1 MKRKITAI
9 TIALMLVILT
19 TTTAFASTHLTYELQ
34 NIMREYNDYTLI
46 GDATN
51 DKKINIDDATA
62 IQQILAEF
70 ADDKNGIRMRS
81 TEINHDPTR
90 IMIKYTFDVNNDDV
104 VNINDVTDI
113 QRVLAEMKDK
123 APNIGKTIR
132 EVYGPTYATVGL
144 KQTNTTVP
152 TVNETTSPVTE
163 PVTQTTTQP
172 VTQPETQ
179 PSTTAHTHVYTTT
192 IKKKLIE
199 ESYTFNAGGE
209 WEMHVFCRK
218 CGEDLTIM
226 HKKWMEE
233 NGVKPGD
240 FYADLASWF
249 QNKHMKSTLMKSPTT
264 GKLCAVLTDCQG
276 EMWGAGIGKPYER
289 TKFSAY
295 QDWVYIGG
303 QEYTYPAI
311 YKYIYT
317 EKCACG
323 DVKRVYAKQTAYPSR
338 ADIVAG
344 TYTEKLVDVEP

>member
-51 DKKINIDDATA
+51 DKKINIDDATV
-62 IQQILAEF
+62 IQQILAEC
-70 ADDKNGIRMRS
+70 ADDKDGIRMRS
-81 TEINHDPTR
+81 TEINQDPTR
-90 IMIKYTFDVNNDDV
+90 IMIKYTFDVNNDGV

-144 KQTNTTVP
+144 APANTTVP

-192 IKKKLIE
+192 IKKKLVE
-199 ESYTFNAGGE
+199 EAYTFHDGGE
-209 WEMHVFCRK
+209 WKMHVFCRK

-233 NGVKPGD
+233 NGVKQGD
-240 FYADLASWF
+240 FYDDLTAWF
-249 QNKHMKSTLMKSPTT
+249 QKKHNSNKLVKSPIT
-264 GKLCAVLTDCQG
+264 GKFCQVLTDCQG
-276 EMWGAGIGKPYER
+276 EIWGAGIGKPFTSEQIG
-289 TKFSAY
+289 AY

>member
-9 TIALMLVILT
+9 TIAVMLVIIA
-19 TTTAFASTHLTYELQ
+19 TTTAFASSPLTYTLQ
-34 NIMREYNDYTLI
+34 STMREYNDCTLI

-51 DKKINIDDATA
+51 DKDVNIEDATVA
-62 IQQILAEF
+62 QQIVAEF
-70 ADDKNGIRMRS
+70 ADDAEGIRMRS
-81 TEINHDPTR
+81 RDINKDPAL
-90 IMIKYTFDVNNDDV
+90 IMIKYTLDVNKDGA
-104 VNINDVTDI
+104 VNIHDVTAI
-113 QRVLAEMKDK
+113 QYLLAGLESDT
-123 APNIGKTIR
+123 PNIGKTIR
-132 EVYGPTYATVGL
+132 EVYGPTYATAGL
-144 KQTNTTVP
+144 EPTNTTVP
-152 TVNETTSPVTE
+152 TVNETTNPVTE
-163 PVTQTTTQP
+163 PVTQPT
-172 VTQPETQ
+172 
-179 PSTTAHTHVYTTT
+179 TTAHTHAYTTT
-192 IKKKLIE
+192 VEKKLVE
-199 ESYTFNAGGE
+199 ESYIFNDGGE

-233 NGVKPGD
+233 NGVKQGD
-240 FYADLASWF
+240 FYDDLTAWF
-249 QNKHMKSTLMKSPTT
+249 QKKHNSNKLVKSPIT
-264 GKLCAVLTDCQG
+264 GKFCQVLTDCQG
-276 EMWGAGIGKPYER
+276 EIWGAGIGKPFTSEQIG
-289 TKFSAY
+289 AY